1 MISIMVSLR
10 FLMASSITKD
20 LGGGSA
26 LRLADAPFN
35 MTTENTLPLAFD
47 ALAGFETPQ
56 LLFSM
61 LIRRFE
67 VHDRLRVVDG
77 VHLALKW

>member
-1 MISIMVSLR
+1 MVSLR